1 MAPAKGAKK
10 EKVFHPQS
18 RKAAQVERAQ
28 LRKSKLSE
36 AASKKVKHTTSL
48 SKYSPSVHQMNVCL
62 PNAYAVDKYVFFFHA
77 IPDDKEAMTLD
88 ELHSLVQD
96 VWLARHDV
104 ALGEEQKSRRK
115 GRPKSAKEM
124 KLENIKLFESEE
136 YRTGLGACTWPAFI
150 CIRYDAGRADVGT
163 RLPIQR
169 CRTSH
174 TRLRSPFIGAGTRRL
189 SNTSTCCASSALI
202 ARTPPQSSSRVPGS
216 TNC

>member
-1 MAPAKGAKK
+1 MK
-10 EKVFHPQS
+10 
-18 RKAAQVERAQ
+18 
-28 LRKSKLSE
+28 
-36 AASKKVKHTTSL
+36 
-48 SKYSPSVHQMNVCL
+48 VCL
-62 PNAYAVDKYVFFFHA
+62 LNAYAVDKYVFFFHA

-202 ARTPPQSSSRVPGS
+202 ARTPPQSSSHVPGS